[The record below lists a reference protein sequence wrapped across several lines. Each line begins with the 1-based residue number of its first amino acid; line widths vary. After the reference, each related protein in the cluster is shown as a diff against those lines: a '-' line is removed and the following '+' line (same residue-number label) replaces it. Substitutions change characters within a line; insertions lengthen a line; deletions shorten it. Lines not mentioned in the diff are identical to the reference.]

1 MILICDDEHALVQFC
16 RENLEAAGY
25 EVRTAHHAEEA
36 LRQMRDPKCKGL
48 LLDMQIPEFNG
59 AALLMLMAAD
69 GVPTPVIV
77 FTDDPSFEEDEL
89 REFPNV
95 RRMLRKP
102 FYAEDLLSA
111 VRQHMPRA

>member
-1 MILICDDEHALVQFC
+1 MILICDDEHTLVHFC
-16 RENLEAAGY
+16 RELLEREGY
-25 EVRTAHHAEEA
+25 AVQTAHNAEEA
-36 LRQMRDPKCKGL
+36 LLHLRDPRCRGM

-59 AALLMLMAAD
+59 ASLLMLMLAD
-69 GVPTPVIV
+69 GVKTPVIV